1 MVDVMDVPFLDL
13 RVVNARYADE
23 LKTAAARVIDAGW
36 YVLGQELAAFEEE
49 FASYCGTTHAVGVGN
64 GLDALGLILR
74 GYRELGVLREGDEII
89 VPANTF

>member
-36 YVLGQELAAFEEE
+36 YVLGQELPHSKKNSPVTAAPRMQS
-49 FASYCGTTHAVGVGN
+49 AWAMGWMRWG
-64 GLDALGLILR
+64 
-74 GYRELGVLREGDEII
+74 
-89 VPANTF
+89 